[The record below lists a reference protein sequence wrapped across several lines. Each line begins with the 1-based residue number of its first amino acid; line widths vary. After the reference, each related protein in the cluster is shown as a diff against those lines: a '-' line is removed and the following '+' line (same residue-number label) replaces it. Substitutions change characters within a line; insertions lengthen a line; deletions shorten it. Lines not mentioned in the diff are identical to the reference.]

1 MCETFIV
8 NHQFNAINKQAEAV
22 LNAVRYASDRQVVE
36 SVKANAEAEVFAMFP
51 QATKEQA
58 ALLGEIVNV
67 QTAEDYT
74 RYARSLEP
82 CLTEFPRVSK
92 EQIVK
97 LFPKH
102 KKLKLPDLAAI
113 DYRFVTYLSWLDIAS
128 NKLFIVYPLDGK
140 LVGVEGRYSPM
151 NKKNYCFICRK
162 YDELALF
169 SAITKKRPA
178 NSSPDYY
185 KAVGNYLCTNGH
197 ECNRSMTD
205 TVAFESFIRSVL
217 D

>member
-22 LNAVRYASDRQVVE
+22 LNAVRCASDRQVVE

-113 DYRFVTYLSWLDIAS
+113 DYRFVTYLSWLDVAT
-128 NKLFIVYPLDGK
+128 NKLFMVYPLDGK

-185 KAVGNYLCTNGH
+185 KAVGNYLCINGH

-205 TVAFESFIRSVL
+205 TAALESFIRSVL